1 MSVPFL
7 NRNVILFFTMKL
19 FFLTMKFISTM
30 KLIFFEKN
38 FIVIF
43 GFFIPA
49 FLQSRKVRKAVT
61 HTHNEIVLL
70 RRKSE
75 KPYDTRVFA
84 KGKSTIVAIPMV
96 S

>member
-1 MSVPFL
+1 
-7 NRNVILFFTMKL
+7 MKL

-75 KPYDTRVFA
+75 KPYDTGFSRYR
-84 KGKSTIVAIPMV
+84 KRTKVAIPMV